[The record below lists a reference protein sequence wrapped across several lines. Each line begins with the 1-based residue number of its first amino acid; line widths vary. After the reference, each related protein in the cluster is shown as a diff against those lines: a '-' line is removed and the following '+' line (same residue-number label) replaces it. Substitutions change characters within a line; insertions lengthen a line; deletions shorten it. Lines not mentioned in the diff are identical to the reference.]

1 MQEDIINDIEDIFEG
16 ILEQVLEENDV
27 EGLPKKLNDAN

>member
-16 ILEQVLEENDV
+16 VLEQVLEENNV
-27 EGLPKKLNDAN
+27 GGLPEKLNDID